1 MVLCG
6 LRSMLA
12 LTGQRGVDSVKW
24 AVESLILL
32 IAGGKG
38 IHTVLSTG
46 WTVEVTSSTKG
57 K

>member
-1 MVLCG
+1 
-6 LRSMLA
+6 MLA